1 MDKNSLMPLRNFFS
15 RYFWVFP
22 LELLLWPPNPQ
33 KDDFFAPLSHREG
46 LMHTNCYCY
55 SSVVAFSFEKWC
67 CNKGRDPIRIQSQ
80 TRSRYSETLL

>member
-1 MDKNSLMPLRNFFS
+1 MDAFRRFFF

-46 LMHTNCYCY
+46 LMRSNCYCY
-55 SSVVAFSFEKWC
+55 SSVVAFPFAKMVLQQ
-67 CNKGRDPIRIQSQ
+67 GP
-80 TRSRYSETLL
+80 RSCKDQVSD